1 MEWGHLDLPYRW
13 DYTFNSLNLSVFH
26 IQASAKGPSKMAGPP
41 PVPTKPKPSFSAG
54 PPTFSKPSYSTGTF
68 PGKVRPVG
76 GNLKAQR
83 VPSSHSNTLP
93 LPNKQENPPAVAVRP
108 YTPELSDGPP
118 PVLQKPQTLAASS
131 IFSMYTQQATP
142 GKSYQSSNYGTLPR
156 SRPRGEA
163 PAITVNLVTT
173 L

>member
-1 MEWGHLDLPYRW
+1 
-13 DYTFNSLNLSVFH
+13 
-26 IQASAKGPSKMAGPP
+26 MAGPP